1 MNRQTNTNTQYNES
15 LSMEEKIA
23 ITRERI
29 QEEVEKCGHHVY
41 RGHLYVPVVF
51 IDNGHE
57 FAETKAG
64 D

>member
-15 LSMEEKIA
+15 VSMEEKIA
-23 ITRERI
+23 ITRKRI
-29 QEEVEKCGHHVY
+29 QEEAKRCGY
-41 RGHLYVPVVF
+41 LYLGHLYVPAVF